1 MSLGT
6 PETHFAKKYRT
17 EYDLIY
23 GQLRMDTGYNFNSDV
38 TELYSD
44 NIFENIISA
53 TDSDKYF
60 RNFYNSRGNLVPVF
74 LNDNITLGERD
85 LTPTI
90 GLRNVKTHYNKSKF
104 DIMFTFYDN
113 LHNFEEKV

>member
-74 LNDNITLGERD
+74 LNDNITYALYNGDNSLEKNIYGY
-85 LTPTI
+85 TTI
-90 GLRNVKTHYNKSKF
+90 SPSKTQ
-104 DIMFTFYDN
+104 D
-113 LHNFEEKV
+113 